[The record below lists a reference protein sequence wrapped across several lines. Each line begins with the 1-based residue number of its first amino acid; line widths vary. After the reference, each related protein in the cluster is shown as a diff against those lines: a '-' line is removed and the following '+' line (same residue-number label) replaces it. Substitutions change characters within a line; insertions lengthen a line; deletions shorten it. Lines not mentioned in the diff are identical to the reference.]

1 MADYCLS
8 CITNAPQKLK
18 NQTKDRGYTCLNCAE
33 LERQLEETR
42 KELSSSQLITE
53 LLYKVISES
62 NTERPSRPTSTIPEC
77 EPGVEAT
84 STNRWSTIA
93 SKRQYNG
100 NKTRSSGNHCKQP
113 LETTNSYTMLHNLL
127 VTPNYKE
134 GNETTGRIEVTTSS
148 TNNYNKAMN

>member
-1 MADYCLS
+1 MEFS
-8 CITNAPQKLK
+8 
-18 NQTKDRGYTCLNCAE
+18 CLNCAE

-42 KELSSSQLITE
+42 KELSSSQLIIE

-62 NTERPSRPTSTIPEC
+62 TTERLSRPTSTNPEC
-77 EPGVEAT
+77 DPGVEAT
-84 STNRWSTIA
+84 LTNSWSTIA

-100 NKTRSSGNHCKQP
+100 NKTRSSGNHRKQP
-113 LETTNSYTMLHNLL
+113 LETTNRHTMLHNLP

-148 TNNYNKAMN
+148 KNNYNKAMN